1 LFLIFI
7 VEWSLNVLVQV
18 LGLLVEVMKKGFQI
32 HVNRVLPVTRK
43 ILQSAISVDT
53 SRQLDVSEE
62 TAVAFWKE
70 AYYSL
75 VMLEKMLHEFHDL
88 CFESD
93 LEVCLSLNKV

>member
-1 LFLIFI
+1 
-7 VEWSLNVLVQV
+7 VLVQV
-18 LGLLVEVMKKGFQI
+18 LGLLVEVMKKKFQI

-43 ILQSAISVDT
+43 ILQSAI

-75 VMLEKMLHEFHDL
+75 VMLEKMLHQFRDL
-88 CFESD
+88 CFETD
-93 LEVCLSLNKV
+93 LEVCLSLNKVYI

>member
-1 LFLIFI
+1 M
-7 VEWSLNVLVQV
+7 LVQV
-18 LGLLVEVMKKGFQI
+18 LGLLVEVMKKEFQR

-43 ILQSAISVDT
+43 ILQSAISVVT

-62 TAVAFWKE
+62 IAVAFWRE

-75 VMLEKMLHEFHDL
+75 IMLEKMLCQFNYL